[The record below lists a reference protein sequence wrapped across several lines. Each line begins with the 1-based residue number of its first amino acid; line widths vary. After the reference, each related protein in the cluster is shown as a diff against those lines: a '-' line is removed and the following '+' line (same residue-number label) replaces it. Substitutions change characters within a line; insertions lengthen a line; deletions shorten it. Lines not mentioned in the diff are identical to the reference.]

1 MRPLTLADIFDTKAL
16 NNAQVSPDGKQVAF
30 VVADAYKEGTAQIWM
45 ASVASSDGSDCRAFT
60 GGKHDR
66 HPRWSPD
73 GDWLAFLSD
82 RQNDDG
88 RNELFV
94 ISRHGGE
101 ARRVFEAKSSVGGDG
116 RGELFAWS
124 PDGKTIA
131 CLMEDPETE
140 EEKKLKDEKIDPLL
154 FERDH
159 KFMRVWVADVTSG
172 ELRCVTTEPAQ
183 VWEFSWSADGSQ
195 FGLIVSDEPYEW
207 SWYHCKL
214 ATVPAAGGSINIIYD
229 PSPRQAAL
237 PRWSPDGTQLAFLQ
251 SIWSDRGSVGG
262 DLNLIPAGASGGVA
276 RSLTTEHPASVTWMA
291 WMPDG
296 GSLITLATAKDGV
309 TVEEWEA
316 GSGASRK
323 LWAGPA
329 SIADPFWNT
338 FSHDRAFRSLAF
350 ARESADSPRQIWL
363 ARRDHDSLTW
373 TQLTHFHADKA
384 EATPVQS
391 RSITWTGADGW
402 EMQGFLLLPDG
413 YEAGKSYPLF
423 TWVHGGPTSLFT
435 HRYWSAMPQ
444 AHFAA
449 RGIAVFLPNPR
460 GSTGRGLK
468 FAEANVGDMGGQDFH
483 DIMAGIESLIQQ
495 GLADP
500 DKLAIGG
507 WSYGGF
513 MTAWAVT
520 QTDRFKAAVMGA
532 GIVNWLSFH
541 GTSKLCEWDRI
552 HYNTDPYE
560 PRSKFEQFS
569 AINLVGRVRTPTLI
583 VHGEKDRDVPVS
595 QGYEFFRA
603 LKQHGVPTELRVY
616 PRQAHG
622 FSEKAHQRD
631 WVEYAAKW
639 LERWLGLEVGG

>member
-1 MRPLTLADIFDTKAL
+1 MRPLTLADIFDAKVI

-45 ASVASSDGSDCRAFT
+45 ANSDGSDCRPFT
-60 GGKHDR
+60 GGTKHDR
-66 HPRWSPD
+66 APRWSPD
-73 GDWLAFLSD
+73 GEWLAFLSD

-88 RNELFV
+88 RNELFI

-101 ARRVFEAKSSVGGDG
+101 ARRVFESKSSVGGDG

-124 PDGKTIA
+124 PDGKQIA
-131 CLMEDPETE
+131 FLMEDPETE
-140 EEKKLKDEKIDPLL
+140 EEKKLKEQKIDPLL

-159 KFMRVWVADVTSG
+159 KFMRVWVADVLSG
-172 ELRCVTTEPAQ
+172 ELRCVTTGAVQ
-183 VWEFSWSADGSQ
+183 AWEFSWSADGSQ
-195 FGLIVSDEPYEW
+195 LALVVSDEPYEW

-214 ATVPAAGGSINIIYD
+214 ATIPAAGGAITTVYD
-229 PSPRQAAL
+229 PAPRQVAL
-237 PRWSPDGTQLAFLQ
+237 PRWSPDGIQLAFLQ
-251 SIWSDRGSVGG
+251 SVWSDRGSVGG
-262 DLNLIPAGASGGVA
+262 DLNLIPAAGGAP
-276 RSLTTEHPASVTWMA
+276 RSLTSDHPASVTWA
-291 WMPDG
+291 VWMPDG
-296 GSLITLATAKDGV
+296 GSLITLATTKDGA
-309 TVEEWEA
+309 TVEEWEV
-316 GSGASRK
+316 GSGAHRR
-323 LWAGPA
+323 LWSESVAV
-329 SIADPFWNT
+329 ADAFWST
-338 FSHDRAFRSLAF
+338 FSHDRTLRTLAF
-350 ARESADSPRQIWL
+350 ARESAEAPRQVWI

-373 TQLTHFHADKA
+373 MQLTHFHADKA
-384 EATPVQS
+384 EMTPVQS
-391 RSITWTGADGW
+391 RSVTWTGADGW

-413 YEAGKSYPLF
+413 YDARSAGKSYPLF
-423 TWVHGGPTSLFT
+423 TWVHGGPTSLFA

-444 AHFAA
+444 AWFAA
-449 RGIAVFLPNPR
+449 KGFAVFLPNPR

-483 DIMAGIESLIQQ
+483 DIMAGIESLIEQ

-513 MTAWAVT
+513 MAAWAVT
-520 QTDRFKAAVMGA
+520 QTDRFKAAVVGA

-552 HYNTDPYE
+552 HYNANPYE
-560 PRSKFEQFS
+560 LRSTFEQFS
-569 AINLVGRVRTPTLI
+569 AINFVSRVRTPTLI

-603 LKQHGVPTELRVY
+603 LKQSGVPTELRVY
-616 PRQAHG
+616 PREAHG

-631 WVEYAAKW
+631 WVEYVGKW
-639 LERWLGLEVGG
+639 LERWLGG

>member
-1 MRPLTLADIFDTKAL
+1 MRPLTLADIFDTKVL

-30 VVADAYKEGTAQIWM
+30 AVADAYKEGTAQIWM
-45 ASVASSDGSDCRAFT
+45 VNSDGSDCRPFT
-60 GGKHDR
+60 GGAKHDR
-66 HPRWSPD
+66 APRWSPD
-73 GDWLAFLSD
+73 GEQLAFLSD

-88 RNELFV
+88 RNELFI

-101 ARRVFEAKSSVGGDG
+101 ARRMFEARSSVGGDG

-124 PDGKTIA
+124 PDGKQIA
-131 CLMEDPETE
+131 FLMEDPETE
-140 EEKKLKDEKIDPLL
+140 DEKKLKEQKIDPIL

-159 KFMRVWVADVTSG
+159 KFMRVWVADVASG
-172 ELRCVTTEPAQ
+172 ELRPVTTGPVQ

-195 FGLIVSDEPYEW
+195 FALVISDEPYEW

-214 ATVPAAGGSINIIYD
+214 ATVPAAGGEINTIFD
-229 PSPRQAAL
+229 PAPRQVAL

-251 SIWSDRGSVGG
+251 SVWSDRGSVGG
-262 DLNLIPAGASGGVA
+262 DLNLIPAAGGAP
-276 RSLTTEHPASVTWMA
+276 RSLTADHPASVTWA
-291 WMPDG
+291 VWMPDG
-296 GSLITLATAKDGV
+296 ESLITLATTKDGV
-309 TVEEWEA
+309 TVEEWES
-316 GSGASRK
+316 GSGVGRR
-323 LWAGPA
+323 LWAESA
-329 SIADPFWNT
+329 AIADAFWGT
-338 FSHDRAFRSLAF
+338 FSHDRTLRTLAF
-350 ARESADSPRQIWL
+350 ARESADAPRQIWI

-384 EATPVQS
+384 EITPVQS
-391 RSITWTGADGW
+391 KSITWTGADGW

-413 YEAGKSYPLF
+413 YDARSAGKSYPLF
-423 TWVHGGPTSLFT
+423 TWVHGGPTSLFA

-444 AHFAA
+444 AWFAA
-449 RGIAVFLPNPR
+449 EGFAVFLPNPR

-483 DIMAGIESLIQQ
+483 DIMAGIEALIEQ

-513 MTAWAVT
+513 MAAWALT
-520 QTDRFKAAVMGA
+520 QTDRFKAAVVGA

-552 HYNTDPYE
+552 HYNTNPYE
-560 PRSKFEQFS
+560 LHSTFEQFS
-569 AINLVGRVRTPTLI
+569 AINFVSRVRTPTLI
-583 VHGEKDRDVPVS
+583 VHGEKDRDVPAS

-603 LKQHGVPTELRVY
+603 LKQSGVPTELRVY
-616 PRQAHG
+616 PREAHG
-622 FSEKAHQRD
+622 FNEKAHQRD
-631 WVEYAAKW
+631 WVEYVGKW
-639 LERWLGLEVGG
+639 LERWLGG